1 MALGLSATNLADKWL
16 NVLGN
21 GASAGTTFT
30 ALAGTYIKLH
40 ISDPGSA
47 GANGPSVG
55 STTRVAQGFAAAS
68 GGSKAGSGTAPVWT
82 NGGTSETLSHISA
95 WDASTA
101 GNFVFSAALTA
112 TQAWASGNTF
122 TLTSITVALT
132 PIAA

>member
-1 MALGLSATNLADKWL
+1 VTVGLSATNLANKWL
-16 NVLGN
+16 DVLGN

-40 ISDPGSA
+40 TGDPGAA
-47 GANGPSVG
+47 GATAAAAG
-55 STTRVAQGFAAAS
+55 STTRVAQGFSAAAA
-68 GGSKAGSGTAPVWT
+68 GSKSGTGTAPVWT

-101 GNFVFSAALTA
+101 GNFIFSAALTA
-112 TQAWASGNTF
+112 SQAWASGNTF
-122 TLTSITVALT
+122 TLTSLTVSLT